1 MTTDAHP
8 APASASTPAAARTG
22 PWKPR
27 ALAVAAAGL
36 STALIWIIANAGG
49 AALAVLPSDG
59 GDPLTITWPRSIA
72 LGALGAALGWGLL
85 AILERRTA
93 RALRIWT
100 IVALSVLAA
109 SFLPLVFL
117 DASGGTKAT
126 LALMHTA
133 VAAVAIPLFHRGTR
147 D

>member
-8 APASASTPAAARTG
+8 TPASARTPAAARTG

-59 GDPLTITWPRSIA
+59 GDPLTITLPRSIA

-85 AILERRTA
+85 ALLERRTA

-100 IVALSVLAA
+100 VVALSVLAA
-109 SFLPLVFL
+109 SFLPLLFL